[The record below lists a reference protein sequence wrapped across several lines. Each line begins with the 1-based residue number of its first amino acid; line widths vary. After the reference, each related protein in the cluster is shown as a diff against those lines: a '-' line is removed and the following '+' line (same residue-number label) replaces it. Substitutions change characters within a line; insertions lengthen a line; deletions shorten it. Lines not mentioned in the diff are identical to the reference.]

1 MKTERFVHTEE
12 EFREFLEYQGV
23 RILNQETI
31 EEDGY
36 QRYGLGIT
44 DPIKFLLYPEGT
56 EERFIREVDLPSE
69 IFCGTCK
76 ITYQIED
83 RDGCPVCGTTHKG
96 IQERNSTMEETFR
109 PFEEAYSVHLTNFVR
124 KIHPL
129 CLYMASL
136 ITKDVAVER
145 LDMAYKEFEKSKK
158 ALEKHEW
165 LFADNILDELEKI
178 KGDDISPFQ
187 VKRLLKDKLKGGE

>member
-1 MKTERFVHTEE
+1 MKVERFVHTEE
-12 EFREFLEYQGV
+12 EFREFLDFKGV
-23 RILNQETI
+23 RILNEETKV
-31 EEDGY
+31 EDGFE
-36 QRYGLGIT
+36 RFGLGIT
-44 DPIKFLLYPEGT
+44 DPIKFILYPEGT
-56 EERFIREVDLPSE
+56 EDRFIREVDLPSE

-76 ITYQIED
+76 ITYQIEN

-145 LDMAYKEFEKSKK
+145 LEMAYKEFEKSKK
-158 ALEKHEW
+158 DLEKHEW

-187 VKRLLKDKLKGGE
+187 VKRLLKDKLGG